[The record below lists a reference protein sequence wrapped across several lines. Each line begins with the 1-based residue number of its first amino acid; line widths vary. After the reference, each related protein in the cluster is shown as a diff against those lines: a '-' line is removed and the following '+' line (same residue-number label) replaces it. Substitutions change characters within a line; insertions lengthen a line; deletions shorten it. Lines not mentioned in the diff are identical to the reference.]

1 MELGKQF
8 MNKMRSLIETIRKQI
23 LELKN
28 TRIELKNSI
37 ENFKNR
43 LDYSE
48 EIINKLEDRLFDI
61 SQLEE
66 QKEKGVKKDYVNYGT
81 TSSEWVIQVDFFV
94 TFCIPSW
101 NPQTP
106 KYFF

>member
-1 MELGKQF
+1 

-81 TSSEWVIQVDFFV
+81 TSSE
-94 TFCIPSW
+94 
-101 NPQTP
+101 
-106 KYFF
+106 